1 MTLSHEIQDANQQL
15 LEKKQALISE
25 IKQSTDVFKALADP
39 VRQDLLMKFMLAKRL
54 NIAEVVE
61 QSSLSRPAISH
72 HLRIMKQAGI
82 LTSVKE
88 RTEVYYNLAMGDS
101 VVAQLKTIVRLAESI
116 LEDPAKS

>member
-1 MTLSHEIQDANQQL
+1 MTSPKESYDAEHQL
-15 LEKKQALISE
+15 LDKKKALITE

-39 VRQDLLMKFMLAKRL
+39 VRQDILMMFMLAKRM
-54 NIAEVVE
+54 NVAEVVE

-88 RTEVYYNLAMGDS
+88 RTEVFYNLAMGES
-101 VVAQLKTIVRLAESI
+101 VVAQLKTIVQLAESI